1 MTNQRG
7 KDAAGISGT
16 SMVDDGGCED
26 DDSKPSPMT
35 SSSLIGLGP
44 CQEVVQAKKQRHPPT
59 FRSVGYVLSLNRTA
73 SYRIYIMNIEL
84 YH

>member
-44 CQEVVQAKKQRHPPT
+44 CQEVVQAKKTTTSADIPIGWIRVKFEPDC
-59 FRSVGYVLSLNRTA
+59 
-73 SYRIYIMNIEL
+73 
-84 YH
+84 